1 MTESGRELH
10 GRPSVTEPSDRRA
23 DATRLQIVLAAS
35 HEFARKSY
43 SQVSLDDI
51 LAQAAVT
58 KGAMYFHFRSKHE
71 LALAIIERQGMVG
84 REALAEV
91 TARKLSALETLV
103 DLSCAIVNRDLGDEV
118 SRAGLNLLESIGR
131 ADGVQA
137 RLLNEWVGIVAD
149 VMRRAAVEGDI
160 VADRDPEDV
169 ARVLVSAFMGS
180 RQTTDVDDAH
190 RYFTDLQNI
199 WILTLP
205 GFANPERLS
214 YLDKFIRRRTAVAM
228 TKATTLDP
236 G

>member
-1 MTESGRELH
+1 VTESARELH
-10 GRPSVTEPSDRRA
+10 GRGSVTQQPDRRA

-35 HEFARKSY
+35 HEFAHKSY

-51 LAQAAVT
+51 LAQAEVT

-71 LALAIIERQGMVG
+71 LALAIIERQSAVA
-84 REALAEV
+84 RQVLDEV

-131 ADGVQA
+131 TDGVQG
-137 RLLNEWVGIVAD
+137 RLLNEWVRMVAGIV
-149 VMRRAAVEGDI
+149 RRAVEEGDV
-160 VADRDPEDV
+160 VADRDPVNV

-180 RQTTDVDDAH
+180 RQTTDIDDPR
-190 RYFTDLQNI
+190 RYFADLENV
-199 WILTLP
+199 WLLTLP
-205 GFANPERLS
+205 GFANPERLP

-228 TKATTLDP
+228 TKAASSP
-236 G
+236 PP